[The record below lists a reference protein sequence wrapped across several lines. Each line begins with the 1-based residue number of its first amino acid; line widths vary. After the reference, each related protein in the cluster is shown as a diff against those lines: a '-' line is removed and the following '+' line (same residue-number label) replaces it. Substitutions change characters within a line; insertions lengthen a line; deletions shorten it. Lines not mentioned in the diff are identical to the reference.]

1 MLRAANAAEAKR
13 IVLGLI
19 PDGSQVHH
27 GASLSLDVSGITDE
41 IDKSGRYEPLRPRI
55 WSMDRQTQAD
65 EIRRLSSAPDVML
78 GSVHA
83 VTETGSLL
91 AASMSGSQLGP
102 YVTGAGRVILVVGT
116 QKIVSDLEEGLRRI
130 NEYAFPARG
139 RSRPGG
145 VRHPQRRE
153 QGPHHQPGDHA
164 RPHHGRLRRR
174 GPRVLAQAKNTEGA
188 TSIMAPFSRPSPAA
202 GDSRWLALVVLCAGM
217 LMIVLDATIVNVALP
232 SIRSDLGFA
241 QSSLAWVVN
250 AYLIAFGGVLLLAGR
265 LGDLLGRR
273 RVFLAGLAVFT
284 AASLLCGLSI
294 GPEMLVAARFIQGV
308 GGAMTSA
315 VILGMVVTMF
325 SEPRERARAIGIY
338 SFVAAAGASIGLLA
352 GGFLTQALNWHWI
365 FLVNIPI
372 GIATAFF
379 ALRLLES
386 DRGIGLGKGADVVGA
401 FLVTAALLLGV
412 YTIIR
417 TTDFGWGSAH
427 TVGFG
432 AAAIASL
439 IAFVVRESRTANPLV
454 PLRSFRS
461 RNVSGANVVL
471 LLIFAALFGMFFL
484 GSLYFQRVLVY
495 DPLGIGLAFLPFSLS
510 VAILS
515 FASGPLITRFGARA
529 VLLPSLVLMGVGLVF
544 FARVPVEADYV
555 VDVLPSVLPLGVG
568 FGLAFPSLMALGMSA
583 ASEHNSG
590 LASGLLMTTQ
600 QVGGALGLSVLASL
614 SASQTNGLLAASVA
628 EPAAL
633 TNGYQLSFAIG
644 AGLVLVALVVAGTV
658 LRPAEEAEEEALQ
671 ASDQLVGDPLDGRT
685 AAARFR

>member
-1 MLRAANAAEAKR
+1 M
-13 IVLGLI
+13 
-19 PDGSQVHH
+19 
-27 GASLSLDVSGITDE
+27 
-41 IDKSGRYEPLRPRI
+41 
-55 WSMDRQTQAD
+55 
-65 EIRRLSSAPDVML
+65 
-78 GSVHA
+78 
-83 VTETGSLL
+83 
-91 AASMSGSQLGP
+91 
-102 YVTGAGRVILVVGT
+102 
-116 QKIVSDLEEGLRRI
+116 
-130 NEYAFPARG
+130 
-139 RSRPGG
+139 
-145 VRHPQRRE
+145 
-153 QGPHHQPGDHA
+153 
-164 RPHHGRLRRR
+164 
-174 GPRVLAQAKNTEGA
+174 A
-188 TSIMAPFSRPSPAA
+188 TFSRTSPAG
-202 GDSRWLALVVLCAGM
+202 GDSRWLALLVLCAGM

-232 SIRSDLGFA
+232 SIRSDLGFT

-273 RVFLAGLAVFT
+273 RVFLGGLAVFT

-352 GGFLTQALNWHWI
+352 GGLLTEALNWHWI

-379 ALRLLES
+379 ALRFLES
-386 DRGIGLGKGADVVGA
+386 DRGIGLGNGADVVGA
-401 FLVTAALLLGV
+401 CLVTAALLLGV

-439 IAFVVRESRTANPLV
+439 IAFVVRESRTANPLI
-454 PLRSFRS
+454 PFRIFGS
-461 RNVSGANVVL
+461 RNGSGANVVL
-471 LLIFAALFGMFFL
+471 LLIFAAMFGMFFL
-484 GSLYFQRVLVY
+484 GSLYFQRVRGY

-510 VAILS
+510 IAVLS

-529 VLLPSLVLMGVGLVF
+529 VLLPSLVLMGVGLLF
-544 FARVPVEADYV
+544 FARVPDDAHYV
-555 VDVLPSVLPLGVG
+555 VDVLPSMLLLGVG
-568 FGLAFPSLMALGMSA
+568 FGLAFPSLMALGMSG
-583 ASEHNSG
+583 ASEHDSG

-614 SASQTNGLLAASVA
+614 SASQANGLLAASVA

-633 TNGYQLSFAIG
+633 TAGYRLSFAIG
-644 AGLVLVALVVAGTV
+644 AGLVLVALVVAGAV
-658 LRPAEEAEEEALQ
+658 LRPAGEAEEEALQ
-671 ASDQLVGDPLDGRT
+671 VRDRPLGDAPDGGT
-685 AAARFR
+685 AARVR

>member
-1 MLRAANAAEAKR
+1 MPPN
-13 IVLGLI
+13 
-19 PDGSQVHH
+19 
-27 GASLSLDVSGITDE
+27 
-41 IDKSGRYEPLRPRI
+41 
-55 WSMDRQTQAD
+55 
-65 EIRRLSSAPDVML
+65 
-78 GSVHA
+78 
-83 VTETGSLL
+83 
-91 AASMSGSQLGP
+91 
-102 YVTGAGRVILVVGT
+102 
-116 QKIVSDLEEGLRRI
+116 
-130 NEYAFPARG
+130 
-139 RSRPGG
+139 
-145 VRHPQRRE
+145 
-153 QGPHHQPGDHA
+153 
-164 RPHHGRLRRR
+164 
-174 GPRVLAQAKNTEGA
+174 
-188 TSIMAPFSRPSPAA
+188 SRPSRTV

-232 SIRSDLGFA
+232 SIRSDLGFT

-265 LGDLLGRR
+265 VGDLVGPR

-294 GPEMLVAARFIQGV
+294 VPEMLVAARFIQGL
-308 GGAMTSA
+308 GGGMTSA

-352 GGFLTQALNWHWI
+352 GGFLTQSLNWHWI

-372 GIATAFF
+372 SIATTFF

-386 DRGIGLGKGADVVGA
+386 DRGIGLGKGVDLIGA
-401 FLVTAALLLGV
+401 FLVTAALLLAV

-439 IAFVVRESRTANPLV
+439 MAFVVRESRTANPLI

-461 RNVSGANVVL
+461 RNLSGANLVL

-484 GSLYFQRVLVY
+484 GSLFFQRVLGY
-495 DPLGIGLAFLPFSLS
+495 DPLGIGLAFLPFSLTI
-510 VAILS
+510 AFLS

-529 VLLPSLVLMGVGLVF
+529 VLLPSLVLIGMGLVL
-544 FARVPVEADYV
+544 FARVPVEAHYV
-555 VDVLPSVLPLGVG
+555 VDVLPAILPLGVG
-568 FGLAFPSLMALGMSA
+568 FGLAFPSLMALGMSTET
-583 ASEHNSG
+583 EHDSG

-600 QVGGALGLSVLASL
+600 QVGGALGLSVLVSL

-633 TNGYQLSFAIG
+633 TNGYRLAFAIG
-644 AGLVLVALVVAGTV
+644 AGLVFVALIVAATV
-658 LRPAEEAEEEALQ
+658 LRPAQEAEEEALQ
-671 ASDQLVGDPLDGRT
+671 AGDRLVGDAPDRRP
-685 AAARFR
+685 AAARVR

>member
-1 MLRAANAAEAKR
+1 
-13 IVLGLI
+13 V
-19 PDGSQVHH
+19 
-27 GASLSLDVSGITDE
+27 
-41 IDKSGRYEPLRPRI
+41 
-55 WSMDRQTQAD
+55 
-65 EIRRLSSAPDVML
+65 
-78 GSVHA
+78 
-83 VTETGSLL
+83 
-91 AASMSGSQLGP
+91 
-102 YVTGAGRVILVVGT
+102 
-116 QKIVSDLEEGLRRI
+116 
-130 NEYAFPARG
+130 
-139 RSRPGG
+139 
-145 VRHPQRRE
+145 
-153 QGPHHQPGDHA
+153 
-164 RPHHGRLRRR
+164 
-174 GPRVLAQAKNTEGA
+174 
-188 TSIMAPFSRPSPAA
+188 A

-232 SIRSDLGFA
+232 SIQSDLGFA

-273 RVFLAGLAVFT
+273 RVFLAGIAVFT
-284 AASLLCGLSI
+284 AASLLCGLSV
-294 GPEMLVAARFIQGV
+294 GQEMLVASRFIQGV

-325 SEPRERARAIGIY
+325 NEPRERARAIGIY

-352 GGFLTQALNWHWI
+352 GGFLTQALNWHSI

-417 TTDFGWGSAH
+417 ATDYGWGSAH
-427 TVGFG
+427 TLGFG

-454 PLRSFRS
+454 PLRIVRS

-484 GSLYFQRVLVY
+484 GSLYFQQVLGF

-510 VAILS
+510 IGTLS
-515 FASGPLITRFGARA
+515 FAFSGPLITRFGARA
-529 VLLPSLVLMGVGLVF
+529 VLLPSLVLMGAGLLY

-555 VDVLPSVLPLGVG
+555 IDVLPSILPLGVG
-568 FGLAFPSLMALGMSA
+568 FGLAFPSLMALGMSG
-583 ASEHNSG
+583 ASKHDSS

-628 EPAAL
+628 QPAAL
-633 TNGYQLSFAIG
+633 TNGYHLSFAIG
-644 AGLVLVALVVAGTV
+644 AGLVVVALVVAGTV
-658 LRPAEEAEEEALQ
+658 LRSAEEAALQ
-671 ASDQLVGDPLDGRT
+671 ERDRPLGG
-685 AAARFR
+685 AALPGARVR

>member
-1 MLRAANAAEAKR
+1 
-13 IVLGLI
+13 
-19 PDGSQVHH
+19 
-27 GASLSLDVSGITDE
+27 
-41 IDKSGRYEPLRPRI
+41 
-55 WSMDRQTQAD
+55 
-65 EIRRLSSAPDVML
+65 
-78 GSVHA
+78 
-83 VTETGSLL
+83 
-91 AASMSGSQLGP
+91 
-102 YVTGAGRVILVVGT
+102 
-116 QKIVSDLEEGLRRI
+116 
-130 NEYAFPARG
+130 
-139 RSRPGG
+139 
-145 VRHPQRRE
+145 
-153 QGPHHQPGDHA
+153 
-164 RPHHGRLRRR
+164 
-174 GPRVLAQAKNTEGA
+174 
-188 TSIMAPFSRPSPAA
+188 MAPSWRTPPVA
-202 GDSRWLALVVLCAGM
+202 GDSRWLALLVLCAGM

-232 SIRSDLGFA
+232 SIRSDLGFT

-284 AASLLCGLSI
+284 AASLLCGSSI

-325 SEPRERARAIGIY
+325 SEPRERAQAIGIY

-352 GGFLTQALNWHWI
+352 GGVLTQALNWHWI

-379 ALRLLES
+379 ALRLLKS
-386 DRGIGLGKGADVVGA
+386 DRGIGLGKGADLIGA
-401 FLVTAALLLGV
+401 LLVTAALLLAV

-417 TTDFGWGSAH
+417 TTDFGWGSVH
-427 TVGFG
+427 TVAFG
-432 AAAIASL
+432 APAIASL

-484 GSLYFQRVLVY
+484 GSLFFQRVLGY

-510 VAILS
+510 IAILS

-529 VLLPSLVLMGVGLVF
+529 VLLPSLVLMGVGLAF
-544 FARVPVEADYV
+544 FARVPVQADYV
-555 VDVLPSVLPLGVG
+555 VDVLPSILPLGVG

-583 ASEHNSG
+583 ASEHDSG

-600 QVGGALGLSVLASL
+600 QVGGALGLSVLVSL
-614 SASQTNGLLAASVA
+614 SAAQTNGLLAASVA

-633 TNGYQLSFAIG
+633 TNGYRLAFVIG
-644 AGLVLVALVVAGTV
+644 AGLVFVALVVADTV
-658 LRPAEEAEEEALQ
+658 MRPAEVAEEEALQ
-671 ASDQLVGDPLDGRT
+671 ARDRPLGD
-685 AAARFR
+685 AALPHPRVR

>member
-1 MLRAANAAEAKR
+1 
-13 IVLGLI
+13 
-19 PDGSQVHH
+19 
-27 GASLSLDVSGITDE
+27 
-41 IDKSGRYEPLRPRI
+41 
-55 WSMDRQTQAD
+55 
-65 EIRRLSSAPDVML
+65 
-78 GSVHA
+78 
-83 VTETGSLL
+83 
-91 AASMSGSQLGP
+91 
-102 YVTGAGRVILVVGT
+102 
-116 QKIVSDLEEGLRRI
+116 
-130 NEYAFPARG
+130 
-139 RSRPGG
+139 
-145 VRHPQRRE
+145 
-153 QGPHHQPGDHA
+153 
-164 RPHHGRLRRR
+164 
-174 GPRVLAQAKNTEGA
+174 
-188 TSIMAPFSRPSPAA
+188 MAPPSRTSPVAA
-202 GDSRWLALVVLCAGM
+202 YSRWLALVVLCAGM

-232 SIRSDLGFA
+232 SIQSDLGFA
-241 QSSLAWVVN
+241 QSGLAWVVN

-273 RVFLAGLAVFT
+273 RVFVAGIAVFT

-294 GPEMLVAARFIQGV
+294 GQEMLVAARFIQGV

-352 GGFLTQALNWHWI
+352 GGLLTQAFNWHWI
-365 FLVNIPI
+365 FLVNVPI

-386 DRGIGLGKGADVVGA
+386 DRGIGLGKGADVIGA

-427 TVGFG
+427 TLGFG
-432 AAAIASL
+432 VAAVASL
-439 IAFVVRESRTANPLV
+439 VAFVVRESRTANPLI
-454 PLRSFRS
+454 PFRVLGS

-484 GSLYFQRVLVY
+484 GSLYFQRVRGY

-510 VAILS
+510 IAILS
-515 FASGPLITRFGARA
+515 FASGPLISRFGPRA
-529 VLLPSLVLMGVGLVF
+529 VLLPSLVLMGTGLAL
-544 FARVPVEADYV
+544 FARVPVEADYI

-568 FGLAFPSLMALGMSA
+568 FGLAFPSLMALGMSGA
-583 ASEHNSG
+583 IDHDSG

-614 SASQTNGLLAASVA
+614 SASHTNRLLAASAA
-628 EPAAL
+628 EPTAL

-658 LRPAEEAEEEALQ
+658 LRSAEEAEEGALQ
-671 ASDQLVGDPLDGRT
+671 KRDRLLEDAPDGGT
-685 AAARFR
+685 AAARSR

>member
-1 MLRAANAAEAKR
+1 
-13 IVLGLI
+13 
-19 PDGSQVHH
+19 
-27 GASLSLDVSGITDE
+27 
-41 IDKSGRYEPLRPRI
+41 
-55 WSMDRQTQAD
+55 
-65 EIRRLSSAPDVML
+65 
-78 GSVHA
+78 
-83 VTETGSLL
+83 
-91 AASMSGSQLGP
+91 
-102 YVTGAGRVILVVGT
+102 
-116 QKIVSDLEEGLRRI
+116 
-130 NEYAFPARG
+130 
-139 RSRPGG
+139 
-145 VRHPQRRE
+145 
-153 QGPHHQPGDHA
+153 
-164 RPHHGRLRRR
+164 
-174 GPRVLAQAKNTEGA
+174 
-188 TSIMAPFSRPSPAA
+188 
-202 GDSRWLALVVLCAGM
+202 M

-265 LGDLLGRR
+265 LGDLIGRR
-273 RVFLAGLAVFT
+273 RIFLSGLAVFT
-284 AASLLCGLSI
+284 GSSLLCGLST
-294 GPEMLVAARFIQGV
+294 GRQMLVAARFIQGV

-352 GGFLTQALNWHWI
+352 GGVLTQALNWHWI
-365 FLVNIPI
+365 FLVNVPI
-372 GIATAFF
+372 GIGTAFF

-386 DRGIGLGKGADVVGA
+386 DRGIGLGKGADVIGA
-401 FLVTAALLLGV
+401 LLVTAALLLAV

-427 TVGFG
+427 TLGFG
-432 AAAIASL
+432 AAAIAAL

-471 LLIFAALFGMFFL
+471 VLIFAAMFGMFFL
-484 GSLYFQRVLVY
+484 GSLYFQRVLGY

-510 VAILS
+510 IAILS

-544 FARVPVEADYV
+544 FARVPVDAHYV
-555 VDVLPSVLPLGVG
+555 LDVLPSILPLGVG

-583 ASEHNSG
+583 ASEHDSG

-633 TNGYQLSFAIG
+633 TNGYKLSFAIG
-644 AGLVLVALVVAGTV
+644 AGLVFAALVVAARV
-658 LRPAEEAEEEALQ
+658 LRPVKEAEEEALQ
-671 ASDQLVGDPLDGRT
+671 SRDRPLGDAALP
-685 AAARFR
+685 AARVR

>member
-1 MLRAANAAEAKR
+1 
-13 IVLGLI
+13 
-19 PDGSQVHH
+19 
-27 GASLSLDVSGITDE
+27 
-41 IDKSGRYEPLRPRI
+41 
-55 WSMDRQTQAD
+55 
-65 EIRRLSSAPDVML
+65 
-78 GSVHA
+78 
-83 VTETGSLL
+83 
-91 AASMSGSQLGP
+91 
-102 YVTGAGRVILVVGT
+102 
-116 QKIVSDLEEGLRRI
+116 
-130 NEYAFPARG
+130 
-139 RSRPGG
+139 
-145 VRHPQRRE
+145 
-153 QGPHHQPGDHA
+153 
-164 RPHHGRLRRR
+164 
-174 GPRVLAQAKNTEGA
+174 
-188 TSIMAPFSRPSPAA
+188 MAPLSRTSPAG
-202 GDSRWLALVVLCAGM
+202 GDSRWLALLVLCAGM

-232 SIRSDLGFA
+232 SIRSDLGFG

-265 LGDLLGRR
+265 LGDLVGRR
-273 RVFLAGLAVFT
+273 RVFLAGIAVFT

-294 GPEMLVAARFIQGV
+294 GQEMLVAARFIQGV

-379 ALRLLES
+379 ASRLLES
-386 DRGIGLGKGADVVGA
+386 DRGTGLGKGADVIGA
-401 FLVTAALLLGV
+401 FLVTAALLLAV

-427 TVGFG
+427 TLGFG

-454 PLRSFRS
+454 PLRTFRS

-471 LLIFAALFGMFFL
+471 VLIFAALFGMFFL
-484 GSLYFQRVLVY
+484 GSLYFQRVLGY

-510 VAILS
+510 IAILS

-529 VLLPSLVLMGVGLVF
+529 VLLPSLVLMGVGLVL
-544 FARVPVEADYV
+544 FARAPVEAHYL
-555 VDVLPSVLPLGVG
+555 VDVLPSILPLGVG

-583 ASEHNSG
+583 ASEDDSG

-614 SASQTNGLLAASVA
+614 SASQTNGLIAASVA
-628 EPAAL
+628 ERAAL
-633 TNGYQLSFAIG
+633 TDGYHLAFSIG
-644 AGLVLVALVVAGTV
+644 TGLVVVAIVVAATLLRPSESTEKDAVPDPDRSLGHVALPG
-658 LRPAEEAEEEALQ
+658 
-671 ASDQLVGDPLDGRT
+671 
-685 AAARFR
+685 ARVR

>member
-1 MLRAANAAEAKR
+1 MTTETEIKR
-13 IVLGLI
+13 IT
-19 PDGSQVHH
+19 QK
-27 GASLSLDVSGITDE
+27 E
-41 IDKSGRYEPLRPRI
+41 RPR
-55 WSMDRQTQAD
+55 T
-65 EIRRLSSAPDVML
+65 
-78 GSVHA
+78 
-83 VTETGSLL
+83 
-91 AASMSGSQLGP
+91 
-102 YVTGAGRVILVVGT
+102 
-116 QKIVSDLEEGLRRI
+116 
-130 NEYAFPARG
+130 
-139 RSRPGG
+139 
-145 VRHPQRRE
+145 
-153 QGPHHQPGDHA
+153 
-164 RPHHGRLRRR
+164 
-174 GPRVLAQAKNTEGA
+174 
-188 TSIMAPFSRPSPAA
+188 MAPSSRTPPVA

-232 SIRSDLGFA
+232 SIQSDLGFA

-273 RVFLAGLAVFT
+273 RVFVAGTAVFT

-338 SFVAAAGASIGLLA
+338 SFVASAGASIGLLA

-365 FLVNIPI
+365 FFVNIPI

-386 DRGIGLGKGADVVGA
+386 DRGAGLGKGADVAGA

-427 TVGFG
+427 TLGFG

-454 PLRSFRS
+454 PLRIFWL

-471 LLIFAALFGMFFL
+471 LLTFAALFGIFFL
-484 GSLYFQRVLVY
+484 GSLYFHRVLGY
-495 DPLGIGLAFLPFSLS
+495 DALGIGLAFLPFSLS
-510 VAILS
+510 IGIMS
-515 FASGPLITRFGARA
+515 FAFSGPLITRFDARA
-529 VLLPSLVLMGVGLVF
+529 VLL
-544 FARVPVEADYV
+544 
-555 VDVLPSVLPLGVG
+555 
-568 FGLAFPSLMALGMSA
+568 LAFPSLMALAMSGA
-583 ASEHNSG
+583 GEHDSG
-590 LASGLLMTTQ
+590 LASGLVNATQ

-614 SASQTNGLLAASVA
+614 SASRTNGLLAAAVA

-644 AGLVLVALVVAGTV
+644 AGFVLVALVVAGTV
-658 LRPAEEAEEEALQ
+658 LRSAAEAEEEALQ
-671 ASDQLVGDPLDGRT
+671 ERDRPLGD
-685 AAARFR
+685 AA

>member
-1 MLRAANAAEAKR
+1 
-13 IVLGLI
+13 
-19 PDGSQVHH
+19 
-27 GASLSLDVSGITDE
+27 
-41 IDKSGRYEPLRPRI
+41 
-55 WSMDRQTQAD
+55 
-65 EIRRLSSAPDVML
+65 
-78 GSVHA
+78 
-83 VTETGSLL
+83 
-91 AASMSGSQLGP
+91 
-102 YVTGAGRVILVVGT
+102 
-116 QKIVSDLEEGLRRI
+116 
-130 NEYAFPARG
+130 
-139 RSRPGG
+139 
-145 VRHPQRRE
+145 
-153 QGPHHQPGDHA
+153 
-164 RPHHGRLRRR
+164 
-174 GPRVLAQAKNTEGA
+174 
-188 TSIMAPFSRPSPAA
+188 MAPFSRPSPAA

-265 LGDLLGRR
+265 LGDLIGRR
-273 RVFLAGLAVFT
+273 RVFLAGIAVFT
-284 AASLLCGLSI
+284 TASLLCGLSI
-294 GPEMLVAARFIQGV
+294 GQEMLVAARFIQGV

-325 SEPRERARAIGIY
+325 MEPRERARAIGIY

-352 GGFLTQALNWHWI
+352 GGFLTEALNWHWI

-379 ALRLLES
+379 ARRLLES
-386 DRGIGLGKGADVVGA
+386 DRGIGLGKGADVLGA
-401 FLVTAALLLGV
+401 FLVTAALLLAV

-427 TVGFG
+427 TLGFG

-439 IAFVVRESRTANPLV
+439 IAFVARESRTANPLV
-454 PLRSFRS
+454 PLRSFWS

-484 GSLYFQRVLVY
+484 GSLYFQRVLGY

-510 VAILS
+510 IAILS

-529 VLLPSLVLMGVGLVF
+529 VLLPSLVLMGVGLLL
-544 FARVPVEADYV
+544 FARVPVEAHYV
-555 VDVLPSVLPLGVG
+555 VDVLPSILPLGVG
-568 FGLAFPSLMALGMSA
+568 FGLAFPSLMALGMSG
-583 ASEHNSG
+583 ASERDSG

-614 SASQTNGLLAASVA
+614 STSQTNGLLAASVA

-633 TNGYQLSFAIG
+633 TNGYRLSFAIG
-644 AGLVLVALVVAGTV
+644 AGLVLVALLVAGTV
-658 LRPAEEAEEEALQ
+658 LRPAEEAQKDALHER
-671 ASDQLVGDPLDGRT
+671 DRPLGDAVFPP
-685 AAARFR
+685 ARVR